1 MRIWEMGPAVSWEE
15 RRTLVLVNLASIM
28 ERADEALLPAVY
40 REVGAALHATPTGLG
55 TLTLYRSIV
64 QAACYPLAAYAASRH
79 NRAHVIAVGAF
90 LWAAAT
96 FLVAISET
104 FLQVSPSTQPLLVLP
119 YITGQRPTLTLPV
132 AQSGW
137 LIKSAV
143 FLTSIDLESL
153 SSQTVIRCDLI

>member
-104 FLQVSPSTQPLLVLP
+104 FLQVSPAAQPPLVLHR
-119 YITGQRPTLTLPV
+119 YNGQLTLV
-132 AQSGW
+132 QS
-137 LIKSAV
+137 
-143 FLTSIDLESL
+143 
-153 SSQTVIRCDLI
+153 IR

>member
-1 MRIWEMGPAVSWEE
+1 MGPAVAWEE

-104 FLQVSPSTQPLLVLP
+104 FLQVSPAAQPPLVLHGHN
-119 YITGQRPTLTLPV
+119 TGKLMLV
-132 AQSGW
+132 QSSRW
-137 LIKSAV
+137 RTKSAV
-143 FLTSIDLESL
+143 SLTSIDLESL
-153 SSQTVIRCDLI
+153 SSQIVDSKLRATSMVC